1 MSIEIREANL
11 GNGADAAGFLAVLD
25 SYARGEMGG
34 GAPLSS
40 DVKERLVPALRQQP
54 GALVLLA
61 LHEGRVVGAA
71 SCFLGFSTFAA
82 RPLLNVHDL
91 AVLPELQGQGIGKQ
105 LLAAVEE
112 QARARGC
119 VKVTLEVLETN
130 ARARGLYHA
139 VGFRDFELAG
149 NTLRTLFLSKSL
161 ATKTAAD

>member
-1 MSIEIREANL
+1 MSIEIRVADL
-11 GNGADAAGFLAVLD
+11 GNADDAAGFLAVLD

-34 GAPLSS
+34 GVALSAE
-40 DVKERLVPALRQQP
+40 VKARLVPALRQHP

-112 QARARGC
+112 QARARDC
-119 VKVTLEVLETN
+119 VKVTLEVLEAN
-130 ARARGLYHA
+130 ARARRLYQS

-149 NTLRTLFLSKSL
+149 NALRTLFLSKPVAS
-161 ATKTAAD
+161 KPGQ